1 MGEKYKN
8 MFRSSKGIG
17 FLLGPL
23 LFLIFLLYPFE
34 SLTPDIW
41 KVIAVASWLV
51 CWWVTEAAPIPVTAL
66 LPIILFPVI
75 GIFDI
80 TEATAPYASSIIF
93 LFLGGFLIALGLEKH
108 NLHLRIALNLIKL
121 TGTNPGGIIAGFMIA
136 TAGLSM
142 WISNTATALMML
154 PIAISV
160 ISLLFADKK
169 LSKPEKAFAVC
180 LMLSIAY
187 SANIGGM
194 ATIIGT
200 PPNVVLVGFVNRLL
214 ERQLPFSTWL
224 IMGIPLIAVLLTIT
238 FFILRLAYPYR
249 KLGKIEEAG
258 RLIEGKLHSIGK
270 LSKGEKAVL
279 AIFSLTAFGWI
290 FRAQLNNLLP
300 SPVLND
306 TIIAMTGGILMFIT
320 PINPQKEK
328 FVLQWKD
335 TEKLPWGILIL
346 FGGGMCLA
354 QAMEKVEIIQ
364 LIGDAVAAYKGVSV
378 WIIILLLIT
387 IVIFMTELMSNVA
400 LATIMIP
407 VVIGIGNGL
416 NIEPLMLAIPIT
428 LASSCAFTM
437 PISTPPNAI
446 VFSSG
451 HIKMKEMMRAG
462 ILLNII
468 SIFVI
473 LIVALTLVRW
483 LF

>member
-1 MGEKYKN
+1 MSEKYKN
-8 MFRSSKGIG
+8 LFGSSKWIG
-17 FLLGPL
+17 FTLGPVLFLFFL
-23 LFLIFLLYPFE
+23 LFPFE
-34 SLTPDIW
+34 ILTPEAW
-41 KVIAVASWLV
+41 KVIAVASWMV
-51 CWWVTEAAPIPVTAL
+51 CWWVTEAVPIPVTAL
-66 LPIILFPVI
+66 LPIILFPVVEVFSV
-75 GIFDI
+75 G
-80 TEATAPYASSIIF
+80 EATAPYASPIIF

-108 NLHLRIALNLIKL
+108 NLHIRIALNLIKF

-160 ISLLFADKK
+160 VQLLFADKI
-169 LSKPEKAFAVC
+169 LNKPEKAFAIC
-180 LMLSIAY
+180 LLLSIAY

-214 ERQLPFSTWL
+214 ERQLAFSTWL
-224 IMGIPLIAVLLTIT
+224 IMGIPLVMVLLTIS
-238 FFILRLAYPYR
+238 FYILRLMFPYQ
-249 KLGKIEEAG
+249 KLGEIKEAGALIEE
-258 RLIEGKLHSIGK
+258 KLRDIGK

-279 AIFSLTAFGWI
+279 TIFLLTAFGWI
-290 FRAQLNNLLP
+290 FRAQINALLP
-300 SPVLND
+300 APVLND
-306 TIIAMTGGILMFIT
+306 TIIAMGGGILMFIT
-320 PINPQKEK
+320 PLNVQKRK
-328 FVLQWKD
+328 FILNWKD

-346 FGGGMCLA
+346 FGGGMSLA
-354 QAMEKVEIIQ
+354 QAMEKSEIIQ
-364 LIGDAVAAYKGVSV
+364 MIGDAVAAYKGVEIWV
-378 WIIILLLIT
+378 IILLLTT

-400 LATIMIP
+400 LATIMVP

-416 NIEPLMLAIPIT
+416 DIEPLLLAIPIT
-428 LASSCAFTM
+428 LAASCAFTM

-468 SIFVI
+468 SIGII
-473 LIVALTLVRW
+473 LLAALTLVRW

>member
-1 MGEKYKN
+1 MSGKYN
-8 MFRSSKGIG
+8 NLFGSSKWIG
-17 FLLGPL
+17 FILGPVLFLFFL
-23 LFLIFLLYPFE
+23 LFPFE
-34 SLTPDIW
+34 VLTPEAW
-41 KVIAVASWLV
+41 KVIAVASWMV

-66 LPIILFPVI
+66 LPIILFPVVE
-75 GIFDI
+75 IFSVG
-80 TEATAPYASSIIF
+80 EATAPYASSIIF

-108 NLHLRIALNLIKL
+108 NLHLRIALNLIKF

-160 ISLLFADKK
+160 VKLLFADKK
-169 LSKPEKAFAVC
+169 LSKPEKAFAIC

-200 PPNVVLVGFVNRLL
+200 PPNVVLVGFVNSLM
-214 ERQLPFSTWL
+214 ERQLAFSTWL
-224 IMGIPLIAVLLTIT
+224 IMGIPLVVVLLIIS
-238 FFILRLAYPYR
+238 FYILRLMFPYQ
-249 KLGKIEEAG
+249 KLGEIKEAGALIEE
-258 RLIEGKLHSIGK
+258 KLRDIGK

-279 AIFSLTAFGWI
+279 TIFLLTAFGWI
-290 FRAQLNNLLP
+290 FRAQINDLLP

-306 TIIAMTGGILMFIT
+306 TIIAMGGGILMFVT
-320 PINPQKEK
+320 PLNAPKRK
-328 FVLQWKD
+328 FILNWKD

-346 FGGGMCLA
+346 FGGGMSLA
-354 QAMEKVEIIQ
+354 QAMEKAEIIQ
-364 LIGDAVAAYKGVSV
+364 MIGDAVAAYKGVDIWV
-378 WIIILLLIT
+378 IILLLT
-387 IVIFMTELMSNVA
+387 AIVIFMTELMSNVA
-400 LATIMIP
+400 LATIMVP

-416 NIEPLMLAIPIT
+416 GIEPLLLAIPIT

-468 SIFVI
+468 SIGVI
-473 LIVALTLVRW
+473 LLVALTLVKW